1 MKKFL
6 VLCMMLVLAAGV
18 LAGCGNDA
26 AKKDEGGKIVV
37 GLDDNFPPMGFK
49 DESNEIVSDIKE
61 IILNDGQISKATFT
75 LSPKASST
83 TNCMLAL
90 QSSIDGADELQ
101 QLIPFEVNISFTSEF
116 DF

>member
-1 MKKFL
+1 
-6 VLCMMLVLAAGV
+6 
-18 LAGCGNDA
+18 
-26 AKKDEGGKIVV
+26 
-37 GLDDNFPPMGFK
+37 MGFTVELQPEK
-49 DESNEIVSDIKE
+49 TSEGQKESFSYRAFFIDESNEIVSDIKE
-61 IILNDGQISKATFT
+61 IILNNGQISKATFI
-75 LSPKASST
+75 LSPKASSA

>member
-1 MKKFL
+1 MKELWF
-6 VLCMMLVLAAGV
+6 
-18 LAGCGNDA
+18 
-26 AKKDEGGKIVV
+26 
-37 GLDDNFPPMGFK
+37 
-49 DESNEIVSDIKE
+49 VSDIKE